1 MGFGLWLA
9 GWYLLLRKQW
19 ELPLGSIPSGE
30 LVVTVASAIIWG
42 WLGFNVHKRYHRSDD
57 DPDKREYEHCAW
69 GLSSVAIAIAVIV
82 GAAALWLT
90 YG

>member
-9 GWYLLLRKQW
+9 GWYLLLRKSY
-19 ELPLGSIPSGE
+19 LSAASLRGE